1 MGNIL
6 QLWPTNII
14 YESVAPEVTDQFLTD
29 IFAIGE
35 EYEAQ
40 HPEAHVPVA
49 MRKNKEN
56 VYNLLADPRPAPQL
70 FKQILKDRMI
80 QLARAEGFYN
90 SDEVK
95 FEAVTSLRKFGPGEY
110 AKPHNHRSVDYVAV
124 LWISLEDTDPPNNN
138 THQKMTGNRFHM
150 IDPISSRSRFL
161 NHTMLFPVSPRPG
174 TLLIHPAST
183 FHTTEANLGSIDTVA
198 LATNIKVIDP
208 ARNYVAL

>member
-95 FEAVTSLRKFGPGEY
+95 FGR
-110 AKPHNHRSVDYVAV
+110 HRSAKQQHTSKNDRQSFSYDRSYIITQSFLKSYDVVSCKSTPWNIVNPSCFYV
-124 LWISLEDTDPPNNN
+124 S
-138 THQKMTGNRFHM
+138 HNR
-150 IDPISSRSRFL
+150 S
-161 NHTMLFPVSPRPG
+161 
-174 TLLIHPAST
+174 
-183 FHTTEANLGSIDTVA
+183 
-198 LATNIKVIDP
+198 
-208 ARNYVAL
+208 